1 MAVRSGFDKK
11 KKVIFTLWILNAIS
25 VQVPRTGM
33 NFVNMLT
40 YMTIVTIITIALVHV
55 IAKINA
61 WQTLALCIVLN
72 ALLAFIHLHFYSVG
86 IIFRK
91 CSGTLALKH

>member
-11 KKVIFTLWILNAIS
+11 KKKGHILNAIS

-33 NFVNMLT
+33 NLVNMLT
-40 YMTIVTIITIALVHV
+40 YMTIVIIITIALVNV

-61 WQTLALCIVLN
+61 WQTLALCITM
-72 ALLAFIHLHFYSVG
+72 LLSDSYVIWSDDYVDFSVV
-86 IIFRK
+86 RK
-91 CSGTLALKH
+91 ICCQLDGTNWA